1 MTNFFTAEELVANYE
16 KFRKLINNT
25 FEGER
30 LESINK
36 MYDHFEER
44 IIYTPA
50 SSVEHYHNAFP
61 GGYID
66 HVLRVTRNALG
77 ILELQEKWGLDM
89 KGLTKES
96 IIFTALHHDL
106 GKLGSVDE
114 DIYIKND
121 SEWHVKNQGK
131 IYKTNP
137 NLNYMDH
144 TLRTF
149 FLLNHFGVKCSEEEW
164 LGIQL
169 TDGLYDENNK
179 KYYITYN
186 KDQTLKT
193 PLPHI
198 MHQAD
203 INAARYEYERWQNEM
218 SPVKSTRNPN
228 GRPSSKGKLS
238 DTFNTSKTTTEETKK
253 VFDAFKDIVQD

>member
-1 MTNFFTAEELVANYE
+1 MMDFFTAEELVGNYE
-16 KFRKLINNT
+16 KFRKLINQT
-25 FEGER
+25 FTCER
-30 LESINK
+30 LESLNK

-66 HVLRVTRNALG
+66 HVLRVTRNALK
-77 ILELQEKWGLDM
+77 IYEQQKEWGLDM
-89 KGLTKES
+89 GDLDKET

-137 NLNYMDH
+137 NLHYMDH
-144 TLRTF
+144 TLRSF
-149 FLLNHFGVKCSEEEW
+149 YLLNYFGVKCSEEEW

-179 KYYITYN
+179 KYYITYS

-193 PLPHI
+193 ALPHI

-203 INAARYEYERWQNEM
+203 INAARFEYERWQKEM
-218 SPVKSTRNPN
+218 NPMKSTRKVTT
-228 GRPSSKGKLS
+228 GRPKKGDLGK
-238 DTFNTSKTTTEETKK
+238 TFEASGTTTN
-253 VFDAFKDIVQD
+253 VFDAFKDIVED